1 VLHKVTASMVM
12 EVGVKGESLVR
23 KKDKGLAEVEAYLA
37 ALPPDARNALQTLRK
52 TISEA
57 APGAEEG
64 FSYGVPAFRLD
75 GRPLVAYSASKQHC
89 SLYPMSGSV
98 MIAYA
103 RDLERFDTLKGT
115 IHFTPERPLP
125 ASLVKKLV
133 KARIAEVRKK
143 KQ

>member
-1 VLHKVTASMVM
+1 MVM
-12 EVGVKGESLVR
+12 EVGVKDESRVR
-23 KKDKGLAEVEAYLA
+23 KEDKGSAEVEAYLA
-37 ALPPDARNALQTLRK
+37 ALSPDARNTLQTLRK

-75 GRPLVAYSASKQHC
+75 GRPLVAYSASKKYC

-98 MIAYA
+98 ISAHA

-115 IHFTPERPLP
+115 IHFSPERPLP

-143 KQ
+143 TP